1 MLLLDGPTP
10 RLSKGFYFIV
20 MEKEISL
27 NIKNIEEDASSLGY
41 IYNFVKNIDGNRHD
55 DNTLI
60 LFSSIALY
68 SPKED
73 SELDYYITLLSS
85 YLEGKIEKAS
95 EGKLVVPPFDPA
107 LNVSSLECK
116 LSVASMIAKGVEL
129 SIDNSS
135 FSNVFDCIRTC
146 LNFSGCFLE
155 PIKDALK
162 VKDKTKQE
170 EVNGIIDEH
179 YIKNLGRR
187 GFLSSL
193 DSLEDYLLQVRHSF

>member
-1 MLLLDGPTP
+1 MARPLDYL
-10 RLSKGFYFIV
+10 RVFILSI

-41 IYNFVKNIDGNRHD
+41 IYNFVKDIDGNKHD

-60 LFSSIALY
+60 LFSCIALY
-68 SPKED
+68 SPKGD
-73 SELDYYITLLSS
+73 SELDYYITILSS

-95 EGKLVVPPFDPA
+95 EGKLIIPPFDPA
-107 LNVSSLECK
+107 LNVSNLECK
-116 LSVASMIAKGVEL
+116 LSVSSMIAKGVEL

-135 FSNVFDCIRTC
+135 FSNVFDYIRTC

-162 VKDKTKQE
+162 GKDRQKQE
-170 EVNGIIDEH
+170 DVNAIIDEH

-193 DSLEDYLLQVRHSF
+193 DSLEDYLLQLRHNF